1 MDIQQQIEAL
11 TVKLGDMALQQ
22 RNMSRQILALMDEL
36 EKLKQQADAAPT
48 SPKPTPLPVA
58 EPKET
63 ITPPKPETQSTPQ
76 AQPIPNVQPTT
87 SNTQS
92 SASSTQ
98 RQNQTFQPLVPPLKK
113 TTTEEF
119 IGGNLTS
126 KIGILITIIG
136 IFIGAKYAIE
146 HNLVKPTVR
155 VISGYIAGLVLIGV
169 ALRLRKK
176 YEQYSSVLMGGGLA
190 VLYFITYIAY
200 SFYGLMPQL
209 TAFGLMLLF
218 TVGTVYAALLYNR
231 IIIAHLG
238 LVGAYAIPILLSD
251 NSGRFAVLFTYISI
265 INAGILVLSFRK
277 YWKSLFYVSFVL
289 TWLIYSSWYVFQYRP
304 ADHFNIAL
312 IFASIFFLIF
322 YATFLAY
329 KLIKKEQYSIYD
341 VSLLLSNAFLFY
353 GFGYAILDSRIETD
367 HLLGAFTLANAAVHL
382 VISLIIRRLK
392 LADKALFYLVLGLVI
407 AFITIAIPVQLDG
420 NWVTLLWTAE
430 AVLVF
435 FVGRTQQRTS
445 YEQLGI
451 LLSILAFF
459 SLLHDWSDHIGPW
472 VNNDDTRKPFLNI
485 VFITGLFVSFAQGAI
500 IYLHFNKKPQSPEAI
515 QPWHFFYDLVLPLL
529 FLLTTYFVF
538 QLEIA
543 AWFERIRTRTG
554 GSFAEEIQAFE
565 FCVSLLYT
573 FVFTGLIA
581 CINEWR
587 IRFKML
593 GIVAMLLIVG
603 SIGIFLLHGLEE
615 ANHLTMYYFKK
626 SPTYFGVWNVLIR
639 YALIAAAALLLVL
652 GQRTLKHIVRDN
664 GLLVLYSVFIQVVAL
679 TIISFEYV
687 NWAGLSQAG
696 NEYKLGLS
704 ILWSVYAL
712 GLVVLGISKKKRHWR
727 LTGIC
732 FFIVTLIKLFLYD
745 LKQTT
750 TISKTISFI
759 SLGVIL
765 LLVSYLYNRYKDV
778 ILADDEEH
786 KSEK

>member
-1 MDIQQQIEAL
+1 MTIHEQIENLAR
-11 TVKLGDMALQQ
+11 KLAELALQQ
-22 RNMSRQILALMDEL
+22 RNISTQILSLMDEL
-36 EKLKQQADAAPT
+36 ERLKQQASRMPVQQAAP
-48 SPKPTPLPVA
+48 
-58 EPKET
+58 
-63 ITPPKPETQSTPQ
+63 IQ
-76 AQPIPNVQPTT
+76 AQPIPEP
-87 SNTQS
+87 
-92 SASSTQ
+92 
-98 RQNQTFQPLVPPLKK
+98 K
-113 TTTEEF
+113 TTFTPPPAVAEGLQQARPTPEPQTKTPPPPRPASTPATPRKTTLEEF

-126 KIGILITIIG
+126 KVGILITIIG

-146 HNLVKPTVR
+146 HNLVNPIVR
-155 VISGYIAGLVLIGV
+155 VISGYVAGLVLIGV
-169 ALRLRKK
+169 ATRLRKK

-209 TAFGLMLLF
+209 TAFGLMLVF
-218 TVGTVYAALLYNR
+218 TIGTVYAALLYNR

-289 TWLIYSSWYVFQYRP
+289 TWLIYASWFAFQYRP

-312 IFASIFFLIF
+312 IFVSIFFIIF

-329 KLIKKEQYSIYD
+329 KLVKKEQYSISD

-353 GFGYAILDSRIETD
+353 GFGYGILDSRPETD
-367 HLLGAFTLANAAVHL
+367 HLLGVFTLANAAVHL
-382 VISLIIRRLK
+382 VISLIIRKLK
-392 LADKALFYLVLGLVI
+392 LADNALFYLVLGLVI

-435 FVGRTQQRTS
+435 FIGRTQQRNS
-445 YEQLGI
+445 YEQLGV
-451 LLSILAFF
+451 LLSVLAFF

-472 VNNDDTRKPFLNI
+472 VNNDETRTPFLNI
-485 VFITGLFVSFAQGAI
+485 VFLTGLLVAISQGAI
-500 IYLHFNKKPQSPEAI
+500 IYLHFNKKPADAEAPR
-515 QPWHFFYDLVLPLL
+515 PWHFFYDLVLPLL

-543 AWFERIRTRTG
+543 AWFERIRARTRG
-554 GSFAEEIQAFE
+554 NFAEELQAFE
-565 FCVSLLYT
+565 FCTSLLYT
-573 FVFTGLIA
+573 FIFAALILY
-581 CINEWR
+581 INERR
-587 IRFKML
+587 IKLRVL
-593 GIVAMLLIVG
+593 GMAAMLLMIAA
-603 SIGIFLLHGLEE
+603 IGIFLLHGLGE
-615 ANHLTMYYFKK
+615 ANKLSMYYLEQ
-626 SPTYFGVWNVLIR
+626 PQTYFGGLNLLIR

-652 GQRTLKHIVRDN
+652 GQRTLKNIVQER
-664 GLLVLYSVFIQVVAL
+664 GLLPLYSVFIQVVIL
-679 TIISFEYV
+679 TIISFEYL
-687 NWAGLSQAG
+687 NWAGLSETG

-704 ILWSVYAL
+704 ILWSIYAL
-712 GLVVLGISKKKRHWR
+712 ALVVLGINKKKRHWR
-727 LTGIC
+727 LTGIF
-732 FFIVTLIKLFLYD
+732 FFIITLIKLFLYD
-745 LKQTT
+745 LNQTT
-750 TISKTISFI
+750 TISKTLSFI

-778 ILADDEEH
+778 ILAEDEEL